1 MKVETKENQIILK
14 EVYNSITLETRE
26 GKQLHICMRDMGFE
40 MKIDDGEWHL
50 LTDESDFLI
59 KPIGWEANIAMAF
72 KDAFD
77 FSGYK
82 HDNEVVH
89 EVANKAAANFLD
101 QLISKDVENDQTQNK
116 YVDESTT
123 EKENPLNKQN

>member
-40 MKIDDGEWHL
+40 MKIDNGDWHL

-59 KPIGWEANIAMAF
+59 KAKGFQFREP
-72 KDAFD
+72 D
-77 FSGYK
+77 YP
-82 HDNEVVH
+82 
-89 EVANKAAANFLD
+89 VAK
-101 QLISKDVENDQTQNK
+101 
-116 YVDESTT
+116 
-123 EKENPLNKQN
+123 KQ